1 MMELDLLRIA
11 KKDEILLNKMI
22 KNEMLDAKV
31 SVSQKEG
38 KNIFNLI

>member
-1 MMELDLLRIA
+1 M
-11 KKDEILLNKMI
+11 KKDEILLNNMI

>member
-1 MMELDLLRIA
+1 
-11 KKDEILLNKMI
+11 MI

-31 SVSQKEG
+31 SVSQKQG

>member
-1 MMELDLLRIA
+1 MMELDLFA
-11 KKDEILLNKMI
+11 NSEKDEILLNSMI

>member
-1 MMELDLLRIA
+1 
-11 KKDEILLNKMI
+11 MI